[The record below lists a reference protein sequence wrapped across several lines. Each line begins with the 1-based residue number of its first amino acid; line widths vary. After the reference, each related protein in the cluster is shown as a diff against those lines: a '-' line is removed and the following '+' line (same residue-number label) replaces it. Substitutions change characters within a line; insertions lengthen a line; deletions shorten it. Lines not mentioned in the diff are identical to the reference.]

1 MIATESFLRGPIFSI
16 DVVVNDGYCAV
27 RDFLEQEIDSKAR
40 TKIWALL
47 DYIVNFGT
55 PHNEEKFRNEGE
67 GIYALKTSEVR
78 LYGFFDGQ
86 KLIVL
91 TNGFK
96 KFGRG
101 GKKVQ
106 DRERKRAEQIRA
118 ELLRERST

>member
-1 MIATESFLRGPIFSI
+1 MFTTETFLRGPVFSI
-16 DVVVNDGYCAV
+16 DVVVNDGRCAV
-27 RDFLEQEIDSKAR
+27 RDFLEHQIDSKAR
-40 TKIWALL
+40 AKVLALL
-47 DYIVNFGT
+47 KYIVERGT
-55 PHNEEKFRNEGE
+55 PHNEEKFRPEGE

-91 TNGFK
+91 THGFK

-106 DRERKRAEQIRA
+106 ARERKRAEQIRA